1 MLPVTLEGVRST
13 RQPLIA
19 LALCA
24 VTLAGCAEE
33 PTVIQ
38 GRAVSMRYDPN
49 RVAGLPAD
57 DGPSGALVREAPS
70 TSRVE
75 NSDGGAIDQL
85 AMLAVEDVEDYWD
98 QHYTGSLPG
107 RFSPVSGLVS
117 MDPETSY
124 PEVCNSSPSE
134 FAFNAAYCVPEDV
147 IAWDRVGLLP
157 TAQQYFGE
165 LSVNGLLAHEYGHA
179 LQHKAGLV
187 DRNTPTLVSEQQADC
202 FSGAY
207 LRWVAEGDSP
217 RFTINTTEALDKVL
231 AGAIAIRDRP
241 PSISIPFLE
250 IEASHGTALDRVGAF
265 QQGFDIGPA
274 SCAGIDMA
282 DIRQRRGGIPASLF
296 DPSSPSSDM
305 GITPQM
311 LSSTVD
317 VLNQIFTPANPPTIE
332 FGPSCATGPAAYC
345 PETNTIGV
353 DVGALAQ
360 IGTPAD
366 ESQRVLLQGDNS
378 AISVVTSRYVL
389 ALQQQQGAQIEGETA
404 AMRTAC
410 LTGVAQSRMADPSA
424 SNNQLVLSAGD
435 LDEAVSGLLT
445 NGIVASDVNA
455 MTVPSG
461 FTRILAFRSG
471 LAGDLERCYER
482 FPDQ

>member
-1 MLPVTLEGVRST
+1 MASRTWN
-13 RQPLIA
+13 QLIA
-19 LALCA
+19 LGLCA
-24 VTLAGCAEE
+24 AVVAGCAEE

-57 DGPSGALVREAPS
+57 DGPSGALVGAPPS
-70 TSRVE
+70 TSRVI
-75 NSDGGAIDQL
+75 NTDGGAVDQL
-85 AMLAVEDVEDYWD
+85 ALLAIEDVEAYWQ
-98 QHYTGSLPG
+98 QHYSGSLPG
-107 RFSPVSGLVS
+107 SFSPVSGLVS
-117 MDPETSY
+117 IDPEASF
-124 PEVCNSSPSE
+124 PEVCDSEPSE
-134 FAFNAAYCVPEDV
+134 FASNAAYCVPEDV

-157 TAQQYFGE
+157 TAKQYFGE

-179 LQHKAGLV
+179 LQYKAGLV
-187 DRNTPTLVSEQQADC
+187 DRDTPTLVSEQQADC
-202 FSGAY
+202 FAGAY
-207 LRWVAEGDSP
+207 LRWVAKGESP

-250 IEASHGTALDRVGAF
+250 LEASHGTALDRVGAF
-265 QQGFDIGPA
+265 QQGFDIGPG
-274 SCAGIDMA
+274 SCAEIDIA
-282 DIRQRRGGIPASLF
+282 DIRERRGDIPASLF
-296 DPSSPSSDM
+296 DPASPSSDM

-311 LSSTVD
+311 LSSVID
-317 VLNQIFTPANPPTIE
+317 VLNRIFTPTQPPTIDFE
-332 FGPSCATGPAAYC
+332 SSCAAGPASYC
-345 PETNTIGV
+345 PDTNTIGV
-353 DVGALAQ
+353 DTAALAR

-366 ESQRVLLQGDNS
+366 ENQRVLLQGDNS
-378 AISVVTSRYVL
+378 AISILTSRYVL
-389 ALQQQQGAQIEGETA
+389 ALQQQSGARIDGENA

-410 LTGVAQSRMADPSA
+410 LTGVAQSRMADPAASA
-424 SNNQLVLSAGD
+424 DQLVLSAGD

-445 NGIVASDVNA
+445 NGLVASDVNA

-471 LAGDLERCYER
+471 LAGDLERCYQR